1 MADRVGL
8 AAIGTGGIFQGAHMP
23 QYLSIPQLDFVGLFD
38 VNEETAKAALKRYED
53 KRAEVQGEE
62 SRSLPLPKIYGSVEE
77 IIKDDSVQ
85 MVDVCSPP
93 FARGM
98 IVDLLKAGKNVCAEK
113 PMNRNYLEA
122 MPIAEAAKDTGSLY
136 QHNENWCYDGYR
148 YTLQKLIKY
157 DLGVPF
163 VGMHSEGH
171 GGPEGREWFW
181 DPELGGGGTLLDNGI
196 HPITGSWF
204 LLGFD
209 EWKPTR
215 VKAVKLGIKYP
226 FRMIGGFYQKVKVED
241 HAHVKI
247 IYENGTGD
255 VSLAMVEASWSWTY
269 LRSFIQC
276 EYGTAHAE
284 GGEIVM
290 DLYGLGQRKVGVP
303 GISGTFGELNNFV
316 QCILRK
322 QRSLTNEDVGLESM
336 AMVGASYYSKL
347 KGRTVTIDEF
357 KKWAEE
363 IGDHKKLRRE
373 LLKACM

>member
-1 MADRVGL
+1 MSDRIGL
-8 AAIGTGGIFQGAHMP
+8 ATIGAGGIFQGSHMP
-23 QYLSIPQLDFVGLFD
+23 QYLKIPEVDFIGIYD
-38 VNEETAKAALKRYED
+38 VNENQCMAALKKFED
-53 KRAEVQGEE
+53 RRAEAMGEE
-62 SRSLPLPKIYGSVEE
+62 SRSEPLPKIYGSVDE
-77 IIKDDSVQ
+77 IIKDEEVV

-93 FARGM
+93 FARDM
-98 IVDLLKAGKNVCAEK
+98 IPDLLRAGKNVCAEK
-113 PMNRNYLEA
+113 PMTRNYLEA
-122 MPIAEAAKDTGSLY
+122 MPIVEAAKESGSLY

-148 YTLQKLIKY
+148 YTLQKLIRH

-226 FRMIGGFYQKVKVED
+226 FRMIGGFYQQAKVED

-247 IYENGTGD
+247 IYENTTGD
-255 VSLAMVEASWSWTY
+255 VSMALVEASWSWTY
-269 LRSFIQC
+269 LKSFVQA
-276 EYGTAHAE
+276 EKGSAHAE

-290 DLYGLGQRKVGVP
+290 DLYGFGERRIGVP
-303 GISGTFGELNNFV
+303 GINGTWGELNNFA

-322 QRSLTNEDVGLESM
+322 KPSLTNEEIGLESM
-336 AMVGASYYSKL
+336 AIVGASYLSKL

-357 KKWAEE
+357 KEWAEE
-363 IGDHKKLRRE
+363 IGDHNKLRRQM
-373 LLKACM
+373 LKACA